1 MKLYWAA
8 EAIADR
14 VDVYDYIEADN
25 PEAAVVLDE
34 LFSKAAERLQIHPML
49 GRAGRV
55 DGTRELIAHENYILV
70 YDIAG
75 DKVRVLRVLHSARQ
89 WPPPR

>member
-14 VDVYDYIEADN
+14 VDIYDYIEADN

-55 DGTRELIAHENYILV
+55 DGTRELVAHENYILV
-70 YDIAG
+70 YDIGG
-75 DKVRVLRVLHSARQ
+75 DKMRVLRVLHSARQ

>member
-14 VDVYDYIEADN
+14 VDIYDYIEADN

-34 LFSKAAERLQIHPML
+34 LFSKAAERLQTHPML

-55 DGTRELIAHENYILV
+55 DGTRKLVAHENYILV
-70 YDIAG
+70 YDIGG

>member
-14 VDVYDYIEADN
+14 VDIYDYIEADN

-55 DGTRELIAHENYILV
+55 DGTRELVAHENYILV

-75 DKVRVLRVLHSARQ
+75 EKVRVLRVLHSARQ

>member
-14 VDVYDYIEADN
+14 VDIYDYVEADN

-49 GRAGRV
+49 GRVGRV
-55 DGTRELIAHENYILV
+55 DGTRELVAHENYILV

-75 DKVRVLRVLHSARQ
+75 EKVRVLRVLHSARH